1 MKAVIITGS
10 AHKRGTTAALADK
23 FQQGAA
29 DAGHDVFRFDA
40 AFHEIHPCIGCDKCR
55 RTGECTFVADDMK
68 QLNPHL
74 LEADAIVFVSPIYY
88 FALNAQIKAVID
100 RFYAN
105 DDALHGGKKA
115 ILITAMADT
124 EPSAASGANAAFHE
138 IVKYLNWESAG
149 VLNVKNASV
158 AADLSEEDLNAAYEL
173 GRGLK

>member
-1 MKAVIITGS
+1 MKVVIITGS
-10 AHKRGTTAALADK
+10 AHRHGTTAALADK

-29 DAGHDVFRFDA
+29 DAGYDIFRFDA

-55 RTGECTFVADDMK
+55 RTGACMFAADDMK

-74 LEADAIVFVSPIYY
+74 LEADAIVFISPIYY

-105 DDALHGGKKA
+105 DDALHGGKTA

-124 EPSAASGANAAFHE
+124 EPCAASGANATFHE
-138 IVKYLNWESAG
+138 IVKYLNWESSG
-149 VLNVKNASV
+149 ILNVKNASV
-158 AADLSEEDLNAAYEL
+158 AADLSDEDLSAAYEL
-173 GRGLK
+173 GRGLT